1 METEANLWVQCDLQ
15 SLYGERDLV
24 RIITCQLLDN
34 VCEGLRKEPSIWE
47 VPTVCSP
54 LAEVKKPSTVV
65 HVDTGSC
72 EDSFRVSEGKQA
84 AWRTNRL
91 SQIKLFQEKE

>member
-1 METEANLWVQCDLQ
+1 METEANLSVQCDLQ
-15 SLYGERDLV
+15 SLYRARDLV

-72 EDSFRVSEGKQA
+72 EDSSRVSEGKQA
-84 AWRTNRL
+84 DWRTNRL
-91 SQIKLFQEKE
+91 SQIKWCREKE